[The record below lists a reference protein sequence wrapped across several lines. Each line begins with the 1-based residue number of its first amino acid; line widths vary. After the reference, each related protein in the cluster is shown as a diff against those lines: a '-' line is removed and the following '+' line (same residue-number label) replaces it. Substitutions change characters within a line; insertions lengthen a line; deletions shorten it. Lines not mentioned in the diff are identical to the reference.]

1 MKSRGLGWIL
11 VVAGLTAIAAAAA
24 PAFPAGKDMVDR
36 AKNAAAAAGTGTAA
50 RSGSTAS
57 APAPAAAPAA
67 ASKSPASGVPAD
79 PTTKAGEATVE
90 EILRQQEQLLSGQR
104 FSYDPAGRRDP
115 FRSLLE
121 EVAIKKKGPR
131 PKGVAGMLVTELD
144 LVGIVKDSGG
154 ADMAFVI
161 GSDNRGYFLKSGDE
175 VYDGSLMGIDPRA
188 GTATFRQQVD
198 DPRLIKPY
206 RDVVKRLVPLE
217 EEKANE

>member
-1 MKSRGLGWIL
+1 MKSRRLGWIL

-24 PAFPAGKDMVDR
+24 PAFPAGKDMVNR
-36 AKNAAAAAGTGTAA
+36 AKDAAAAAGTGTAA
-50 RSGSTAS
+50 RSGSA
-57 APAPAAAPAA
+57 APAPAPSADRA
-67 ASKSPASGVPAD
+67 ASSKAPASGAPAD

-90 EILRQQEQLLSGQR
+90 EILKQQEQLLSGQR

-121 EVAIKKKGPR
+121 EVAVKKKGPR

-144 LVGIVKDSGG
+144 LVGIVKDSAG

-161 GSDNRGYFLKSGDE
+161 GSDNRGYFLKSGDD

>member
-1 MKSRGLGWIL
+1 MA
-11 VVAGLTAIAAAAA
+11 V
-24 PAFPAGKDMVDR
+24 
-36 AKNAAAAAGTGTAA
+36 
-50 RSGSTAS
+50 
-57 APAPAAAPAA
+57 
-67 ASKSPASGVPAD
+67 
-79 PTTKAGEATVE
+79 
-90 EILRQQEQLLSGQR
+90 
-104 FSYDPAGRRDP
+104 
-115 FRSLLE
+115 
-121 EVAIKKKGPR
+121 KKKGPR

-144 LVGIVKDSGG
+144 LVGIVKDSVG